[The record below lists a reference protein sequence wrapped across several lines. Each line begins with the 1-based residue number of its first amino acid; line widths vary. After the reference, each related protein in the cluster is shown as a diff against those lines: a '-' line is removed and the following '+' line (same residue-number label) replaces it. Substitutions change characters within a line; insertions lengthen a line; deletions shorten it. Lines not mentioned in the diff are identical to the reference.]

1 MGDESAREYYDIV
14 SKTFASEDD
23 AFEFYNSYAHEKGF
37 SVRKSYVEW
46 DEANQKIILRKLV
59 CSRQE
64 HYERCLSTRRLNEAV
79 LDIVALQSVPFTE
92 VDASSLEKHAARV
105 FTPAMFVLVR
115 YSTDAVRN
123 CTLSGEILDTDDLTT
138 FVVAKKHR
146 GEKFQVE
153 YEKKEGSS
161 ERISCSCRKLEC
173 LGTPCSHIFYILGL
187 LEVKRLPSCCVPTR
201 WTMSAKAT
209 CPGTRKSC
217 MYDYSASL
225 RRYHELR
232 NLSHAK
238 CFSVAHSVEAYEHL
252 KMVLNVQDDRKESSS
267 GHKECMRYGPVLP
280 QTARLDSGEL
290 EKVLDPMHVQG
301 RGAPKKRLKKK
312 RKRSNSKGGYCRLE
326 GHNRRKCAKWIE
338 KKAYKSRMAKLDKGN
353 AADNDIQVISN
364 PNDASKKEESLPN
377 DASKKEISPPRPIG
391 SQKRKRGRPRKIETL
406 KPTNPVKDQYKLAT
420 DAVTGLA
427 EGRARRKSNPRPQQI
442 LWNIAKVVT
451 RKNATIANLE
461 DDYVFEES
469 IPVITKGQTREYTFK
484 VYRLLVNL
492 DLSSNSLTGQIPEE
506 ISFLIRLTNLNLSS
520 NQLIGKIPN
529 QIGDLKQLESLDLSY
544 NELTGEIPSGLS
556 DLTSLSY
563 LNLSYNNLSGA
574 IPSGPQLQTLDSQI
588 DIYIGNLGLCGYPL
602 SKNCSTSTT
611 GAGQS
616 VGHEDADHVAPL
628 YLGMCIGFVVG
639 LWT

>member
-59 CSRQE
+59 CSRQ
-64 HYERCLSTRRLNEAV
+64 
-79 LDIVALQSVPFTE
+79 
-92 VDASSLEKHAARV
+92 
-105 FTPAMFVLVR
+105 
-115 YSTDAVRN
+115 
-123 CTLSGEILDTDDLTT
+123 
-138 FVVAKKHR
+138 
-146 GEKFQVE
+146 
-153 YEKKEGSS
+153 
-161 ERISCSCRKLEC
+161 
-173 LGTPCSHIFYILGL
+173 
-187 LEVKRLPSCCVPTR
+187 
-201 WTMSAKAT
+201 
-209 CPGTRKSC
+209 
-217 MYDYSASL
+217 
-225 RRYHELR
+225 
-232 NLSHAK
+232 
-238 CFSVAHSVEAYEHL
+238 
-252 KMVLNVQDDRKESSS
+252 
-267 GHKECMRYGPVLP
+267 
-280 QTARLDSGEL
+280 
-290 EKVLDPMHVQG
+290 
-301 RGAPKKRLKKK
+301 
-312 RKRSNSKGGYCRLE
+312 
-326 GHNRRKCAKWIE
+326 
-338 KKAYKSRMAKLDKGN
+338 
-353 AADNDIQVISN
+353 
-364 PNDASKKEESLPN
+364 
-377 DASKKEISPPRPIG
+377 
-391 SQKRKRGRPRKIETL
+391 
-406 KPTNPVKDQYKLAT
+406 
-420 DAVTGLA
+420 
-427 EGRARRKSNPRPQQI
+427 
-442 LWNIAKVVT
+442 
-451 RKNATIANLE
+451 

>member
-59 CSRQE
+59 CSRQDNNGK
-64 HYERCLSTRRLNEAV
+64 S
-79 LDIVALQSVPFTE
+79 
-92 VDASSLEKHAARV
+92 
-105 FTPAMFVLVR
+105 
-115 YSTDAVRN
+115 
-123 CTLSGEILDTDDLTT
+123 
-138 FVVAKKHR
+138 VAKTRFPTSKQNVLASPH
-146 GEKFQVE
+146 
-153 YEKKEGSS
+153 
-161 ERISCSCRKLEC
+161 
-173 LGTPCSHIFYILGL
+173 HL
-187 LEVKRLPSCCVPTR
+187 LNMKQPS
-201 WTMSAKAT
+201 
-209 CPGTRKSC
+209 G
-217 MYDYSASL
+217 
-225 RRYHELR
+225 
-232 NLSHAK
+232 
-238 CFSVAHSVEAYEHL
+238 
-252 KMVLNVQDDRKESSS
+252 
-267 GHKECMRYGPVLP
+267 
-280 QTARLDSGEL
+280 
-290 EKVLDPMHVQG
+290 
-301 RGAPKKRLKKK
+301 
-312 RKRSNSKGGYCRLE
+312 
-326 GHNRRKCAKWIE
+326 
-338 KKAYKSRMAKLDKGN
+338 
-353 AADNDIQVISN
+353 
-364 PNDASKKEESLPN
+364 
-377 DASKKEISPPRPIG
+377 
-391 SQKRKRGRPRKIETL
+391 
-406 KPTNPVKDQYKLAT
+406 
-420 DAVTGLA
+420 
-427 EGRARRKSNPRPQQI
+427 
-442 LWNIAKVVT
+442 
-451 RKNATIANLE
+451 LE